1 MPFTSPTVSRP
12 LGRDEVEQPRANLTF
27 AGATGSFRIRKNADA
42 VVALCVVRLE
52 LAATLVGLPP
62 FDRRFLELPN
72 PPVVDGASPRTW
84 NYPFDIAWDG
94 ASFSVIMRTSS
105 VAFRSANYSTPLAH
119 LGPLEELVLAAPY
132 QTLVLSATPDL
143 PIAEADLTARFTLR
157 DFPELLVNRR
167 PI

>member
-1 MPFTSPTVSRP
+1 
-12 LGRDEVEQPRANLTF
+12 
-27 AGATGSFRIRKNADA
+27 
-42 VVALCVVRLE
+42 
-52 LAATLVGLPP
+52 
-62 FDRRFLELPN
+62 
-72 PPVVDGASPRTW
+72 
-84 NYPFDIAWDG
+84 
-94 ASFSVIMRTSS
+94 